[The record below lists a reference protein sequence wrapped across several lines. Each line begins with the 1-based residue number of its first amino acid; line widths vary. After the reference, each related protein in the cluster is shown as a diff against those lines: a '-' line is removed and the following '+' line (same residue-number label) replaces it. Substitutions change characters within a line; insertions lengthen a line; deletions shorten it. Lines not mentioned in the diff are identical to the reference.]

1 MSSSSAPTDEPTFDE
16 DALKGPG
23 ALVTLGGL
31 GLSAAGFLQAAA
43 GAQLVSSLSSRYLL
57 VEIWMWVLMGL
68 GVMLVPLGFGF
79 SQARRWA
86 NLPAPLV
93 AIFSVLLGGA
103 WQLYAMFNGVLT
115 AASFTG
121 TALGFVATVLALVS
135 LPRALRVAKA
145 RRALIASI

>member
-1 MSSSSAPTDEPTFDE
+1 MPTPSEPTAEPTFDE

-57 VEIWMWVLMGL
+57 VDLWMWVLMGL
-68 GVMLVPLGFGF
+68 GLLLVPLGFGF

-93 AIFSVLLGGA
+93 AIFSVLLGGG
-103 WQLYAMFNGVLT
+103 WQIYAMFNGVVT
-115 AASFTG
+115 AASFAG
-121 TALGFVATVLALVS
+121 AALGFVATAMALVS